1 MCFIAALCFFIE
13 KFISSFKSDITLHFP
28 ILTNTLEFRNDFILN
43 IQVLFIF
50 TVLNNYD
57 HHK

>member
-1 MCFIAALCFFIE
+1 MCFIAALYFFIC
-13 KFISSFKSDITLHFP
+13 KFISPLKSDITLHFP
-28 ILTNTLEFRNDFILN
+28 ILTHTLEFRNDFILN